1 VKVAAILLF
10 VVGGTVFAAAI
21 ALRLKDAKEP
31 ETHTI
36 YGDMTLADYEGGPR
50 GCYGAGGYSDI
61 GTGTAVTVKNEAGT
75 LIASGALRQG
85 NTSGLNEFRVCVFRF
100 ELAGVPD
107 AKFFQVE
114 VSKRGGLT
122 YSKAEMVS
130 KAWNVHASLGE

>member
-1 VKVAAILLF
+1 MVGLV
-10 VVGGTVFAAAI
+10 VVGGAV
-21 ALRLKDAKEP
+21 ALRLREGKEP

-36 YGDMTLADYEGGPR
+36 YGDMTLADYEGGLK

-75 LIASGALRQG
+75 LIASGSLRQG

-100 ELAGVPD
+100 EVAGVPD

-114 VSKRGGLT
+114 VSRRGGLT

-130 KAWNVHASLGE
+130 KAWNVHASLGD